1 VSSSKSLT
9 QSILSGNVLL
19 INQIGLV
26 LRGSIRK
33 DPAWR
38 SVVKVAPLSWVDY
51 HLGSLIHGGCIDER
65 LSCILEVISI
75 IHKVLYG
82 DAAVRV

>member
-1 VSSSKSLT
+1 MSPSESLI
-9 QSILSGNVLL
+9 QSVLSGNVLL
-19 INQIGLV
+19 IHQIGLV

-33 DPAWR
+33 NLAWR

-51 HLGSLIHGGCIDER
+51 HLGSLVHGGCIDER

-75 IHKVLYG
+75 IHKVL
-82 DAAVRV
+82 